1 MCSRNLF
8 CLKGWKREEK
18 HVDWSCAM
26 EIICFVLRGNTWI
39 GHVQW
44 KCFFG
49 KLKSRDTL
57 WLFMC
62 SGNCF
67 FLRGEK
73 SRETCGL
80 VMCNGNVFLGK
91 KKSRDTLWLFMCSGN
106 CFFFC
111 ERRKKQRNVWI
122 DHVQW
127 TFVFLREKSKET
139 STSIMCSG
147 IFLRGNAWF
156 DHAQWTFVFWQKTCG
171 FSMCAGCCLILGC
184 SQTTVSGME
193 QSAPQSNMEN

>member
-1 MCSRNLF
+1 MKKRRETRGLIMCNGNYLF
-8 CLKGWKREEK
+8 CIERK

-26 EIICFVLRGNTWI
+26 EMFFWQEKKQRHTLIV
-39 GHVQW
+39 HVQW
-44 KCFFG
+44 KLLFF
-49 KLKSRDTL
+49 
-57 WLFMC
+57 
-62 SGNCF
+62 
-67 FLRGEK
+67 
-73 SRETCGL
+73 
-80 VMCNGNVFLGK
+80 
-91 KKSRDTLWLFMCSGN
+91 
-106 CFFFC
+106 

-171 FSMCAGCCLILGC
+171 FSMCWMLPHHWLFSNHSVRDGTIGAPIKYGKLDAS
-184 SQTTVSGME
+184 SQ
-193 QSAPQSNMEN
+193 

>member
-1 MCSRNLF
+1 MCNGNVFLARKKAETHF
-8 CLKGWKREEK
+8 DC
-18 HVDWSCAM
+18 SCAV
-26 EIICFVLRGNTWI
+26 EIA
-39 GHVQW
+39 
-44 KCFFG
+44 
-49 KLKSRDTL
+49 
-57 WLFMC
+57 
-62 SGNCF
+62 F

-80 VMCNGNVFLGK
+80 VMCNGNVFLARK
-91 KKSRDTLWLFMCSGN
+91 KAETHFDCS
-106 CFFFC
+106 CAVEIAFFFC

-171 FSMCAGCCLILGC
+171 FSMCWMLPHPWLFSNHSVRDGTIGAPIKYGKLDAS
-184 SQTTVSGME
+184 SQ
-193 QSAPQSNMEN
+193 

>member
-49 KLKSRDTL
+49 K
-57 WLFMC
+57 
-62 SGNCF
+62 
-67 FLRGEK
+67 
-73 SRETCGL
+73 
-80 VMCNGNVFLGK
+80 K
-91 KKSRDTLWLFMCSGN
+91 KKQRHTLIVHVQWKLL
-106 CFFFC
+106 FFF

-139 STSIMCSG
+139 STSTMCSG

>member
-1 MCSRNLF
+1 MKKRRETRGLIMCNGNYLF
-8 CLKGWKREEK
+8 CIERK

-26 EIICFVLRGNTWI
+26 EM
-39 GHVQW
+39 
-44 KCFFG
+44 FFWQG
-49 KLKSRDTL
+49 
-57 WLFMC
+57 
-62 SGNCF
+62 
-67 FLRGEK
+67 
-73 SRETCGL
+73 
-80 VMCNGNVFLGK
+80 

-106 CFFFC
+106 CFFFW
-111 ERRKKQRNVWI
+111 EEKKAEKRVDWSCAVDI
-122 DHVQW
+122 C
-127 TFVFLREKSKET
+127 FFLREKSKET

>member
-1 MCSRNLF
+1 
-8 CLKGWKREEK
+8 
-18 HVDWSCAM
+18 
-26 EIICFVLRGNTWI
+26 
-39 GHVQW
+39 
-44 KCFFG
+44 
-49 KLKSRDTL
+49 
-57 WLFMC
+57 
-62 SGNCF
+62 
-67 FLRGEK
+67 
-73 SRETCGL
+73 
-80 VMCNGNVFLGK
+80 MCNGNVFLARK
-91 KKSRDTLWLFMCSGN
+91 KAETHFDCS
-106 CFFFC
+106 CAVEIAFFF

-122 DHVQW
+122 DHAQW

>member
-1 MCSRNLF
+1 MKKRRETRGLIMCNGNYLF
-8 CLKGWKREEK
+8 CIERK

-26 EIICFVLRGNTWI
+26 EMF
-39 GHVQW
+39 
-44 KCFFG
+44 FFG
-49 KLKSRDTL
+49 KKKAETHFD
-57 WLFMC
+57 C
-62 SGNCF
+62 SCAV
-67 FLRGEK
+67 EIA
-73 SRETCGL
+73 
-80 VMCNGNVFLGK
+80 
-91 KKSRDTLWLFMCSGN
+91 
-106 CFFFC
+106 FFF

>member
-1 MCSRNLF
+1 MCNGNYLF
-8 CLKGWKREEK
+8 CIERK

-26 EIICFVLRGNTWI
+26 EMFFWQEKKQRHTLIVHVQWKLLFFERRKKQRNVWM

-44 KCFFG
+44 KCFF
-49 KLKSRDTL
+49 
-57 WLFMC
+57 
-62 SGNCF
+62 
-67 FLRGEK
+67 
-73 SRETCGL
+73 
-80 VMCNGNVFLGK
+80 GK

-171 FSMCAGCCLILGC
+171 FSMCWMLPHPWLFSNHSVRDGTIGAPIKYGKLDAS
-184 SQTTVSGME
+184 SQ
-193 QSAPQSNMEN
+193 

>member
-1 MCSRNLF
+1 
-8 CLKGWKREEK
+8 
-18 HVDWSCAM
+18 M

-44 KCFFG
+44 KCFFWQEKKQRHTLIVHVQW
-49 KLKSRDTL
+49 KLL
-57 WLFMC
+57 
-62 SGNCF
+62 F
-67 FLRGEK
+67 FLRGE
-73 SRETCGL
+73 
-80 VMCNGNVFLGK
+80 
-91 KKSRDTLWLFMCSGN
+91 
-106 CFFFC
+106 
-111 ERRKKQRNVWI
+111 KKQRNVWI